1 MIAFVNGIVRL
12 TRKETVV
19 IDVNGVGY
27 EVYMANSDIQTIG
40 DELFLYTYQHVRED
54 AILLYGFV
62 KENDYEVFMR
72 LINVKGIGPKT
83 ALNML
88 GAMSG
93 DEMIEAIENDD
104 VKRLKTL
111 PGIGARTASQIVL
124 DLKGKFVAIE
134 TTKEVKV
141 DNPVW
146 KETEEA
152 LMALG
157 YRTNQLSA
165 VRKEFSHNKD
175 LNVNDML
182 RKALAF
188 LAKRNGV

>member
-157 YRTNQLSA
+157 YRSNQLSA

-175 LNVNDML
+175 LSVNDML

>member
-27 EVYMANSDIQTIG
+27 EVYVANSDIQTIG

-157 YRTNQLSA
+157 YRSNQLSA

>member
-124 DLKGKFVAIE
+124 DLKGKFAAIE

-157 YRTNQLSA
+157 YRSNQLSA

>member
-157 YRTNQLSA
+157 YRSNQLSA

-182 RKALAF
+182 RRALAF

>member
-152 LMALG
+152 LLALG
-157 YRTNQLSA
+157 YRSNQLSA

>member
-1 MIAFVNGIVRL
+1 MIAFLNGVVRL
-12 TRKETVV
+12 IRKETVV
-19 IDVNGVGY
+19 LDVNGVGY
-27 EVYMANSDIQTIG
+27 EVYVANSDIQTIG

-88 GAMSG
+88 GAMPG
-93 DEMIEAIENDD
+93 DDMIEAIENDD
-104 VKRLKTL
+104 IKRLKTL

-124 DLKGKFVAIE
+124 DLKGKFISVE

-157 YRTNQLSA
+157 YRSNQLSA

-175 LNVNDML
+175 LSVNDML
-182 RKALAF
+182 RKSLAF

>member
-157 YRTNQLSA
+157 YRSNQLSA